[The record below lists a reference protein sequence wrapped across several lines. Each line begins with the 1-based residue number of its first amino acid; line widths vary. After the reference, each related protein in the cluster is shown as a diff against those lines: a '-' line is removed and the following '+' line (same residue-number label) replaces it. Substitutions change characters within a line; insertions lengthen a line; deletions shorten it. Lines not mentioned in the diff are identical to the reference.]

1 MNTIGRS
8 IKYIAVLVGL
18 AILALL
24 VIGFNNRMAEQRQ
37 LVAQAE
43 KVHVELEALRQT
55 DAYLD
60 AQLAYANS
68 DAAVE
73 EWAYEEA
80 HWIRPGDQPIVPISP
95 SESTPIPPPVATPEP
110 VEYANWQVW
119 WALFFDDDISLAP

>member
-1 MNTIGRS
+1 MDTIGRS
-8 IKYIAVLVGL
+8 LKYIAIVAGLVVM
-18 AILALL
+18 ALL

-37 LVAQAE
+37 LVAQAQ
-43 KVHVELEALRQT
+43 KIRGELEALRQT

-80 HWIRPGDQPIVPISP
+80 HWVRPGDKSIVPISP
-95 SESTPIPPPVATPEP
+95 SESTPVVPPVVTPEP
-110 VEYANWQVW
+110 VEYTNWQIW
-119 WALFFDDDISLAP
+119 WALFFDADSP